1 MNRARIALFLASRA
15 ASTLGDQMLMFAVP
29 LIVYRATGSVSMSGL
44 AFLCEW
50 LPRVISL
57 PLAGVLADRV
67 GGARVYV
74 VADSVRAVACL
85 LAAWTLT
92 LAPQQAFAVTAL
104 LMALCAFCYAQAF
117 IALEATVPLLVS
129 KADMPKAQSTLQGIN
144 YGAGVAGPALAG
156 VLMLWLAPAQLLWAA
171 AVVFALSACG
181 VRALRAAR
189 RIDTEARRES
199 VLAGLATGWRVLR
212 DTPLLVALVGLSLA
226 VNLVVG
232 LALATG
238 AAITVGR
245 FGLPDQAYASL
256 QMSVGVLSIA
266 SFLLVPWLLR
276 RCSVYRLG
284 VFAFVVIA
292 LGGLVMG
299 LAHSYPV
306 FVAGY
311 ALSFALCGLFNVFIR
326 TERLHWIPQAQLGR
340 AIGLIVLLNQLS
352 LPLAG
357 LLVSVVGD
365 RVPVQQLYLAVATVA
380 LVTFVVL
387 RRFLQRHSRTALP
400 PDLAPKA
407 A

>member
-1 MNRARIALFLASRA
+1 MTRSRIAVFLASRA

-50 LPRVISL
+50 LPRVVSL

-85 LAAWTLT
+85 LAAWALAV
-92 LAPQQAFAVTAL
+92 APQQAFAVTAL

-156 VLMLWLAPAQLLWAA
+156 LLMLWLAPAQLLWAA
-171 AVVFALSACG
+171 SAVFALSACG
-181 VRALRAAR
+181 VRTLRAAR
-189 RIDTEARRES
+189 RIDTDVRREG
-199 VLAGLATGWRVLR
+199 VLAGLATGFRILR
-212 DTPLLVALVGLSLA
+212 GTPLLIALVGLSLA

-238 AAITVGR
+238 AAITVGH

-256 QMSVGVLSIA
+256 QVSVGILSIA
-266 SFLLVPWLLR
+266 SFLLVPWLLKR
-276 RCSVYRLG
+276 ISVYRLG
-284 VFAFVVIA
+284 IVAFLVIA
-292 LGGLVMG
+292 VGGLIMG
-299 LAHSYPV
+299 LAGSYPV
-306 FVAGY
+306 FVFGY

-357 LLVSVVGD
+357 LLVTAVGD
-365 RVPVQQLYLAVATVA
+365 RVPVQRLYLAVALLAVA
-380 LVTFVVL
+380 TFLLL
-387 RRFLQRHSRTALP
+387 RRYLHRHSRTALP
-400 PDLAPKA
+400 PELIPKA